1 MECRAELLADCDVF
15 LVRQSK
21 LVGTLRWPVASTTV
35 RLCLLLSSSW
45 SLNTLSSLSLT
56 ELCPESFV
64 MLELFRNKGCLGFV
78 WTLTLSKDL
87 EDTLKFS
94 LSLSWF
100 RRSVCPFVPFGNVD
114 LDSLWS
120 SRLCSM
126 KSSWS
131 ESMWHFFEIFF
142 LAGGWADRD
151 FLGVGFMLM
160 CRGVPTSVQ
169 TLTPAPI
176 MVHFGLLY
184 LFQISHL
191 CSL

>member
-114 LDSLWS
+114 LESLWS

-131 ESMWHFFEIFF
+131 ESMWHFRKEPSSWWTWMVAMIVKQ
-142 LAGGWADRD
+142 LVKQCKLLIHSQYIVRAEK
-151 FLGVGFMLM
+151 
-160 CRGVPTSVQ
+160 SS
-169 TLTPAPI
+169 LTIVCWKLNPNKI
-176 MVHFGLLY
+176 LVR
-184 LFQISHL
+184 
-191 CSL
+191 

>member
-15 LVRQSK
+15 FVRQSK

-64 MLELFRNKGCLGFV
+64 TLELFRNKGCLGFV

-114 LDSLWS
+114 LESLWS

-131 ESMWHFFEIFF
+131 ESMWHFLQWKEVNASTHKSSFESSIIIAC
-142 LAGGWADRD
+142 L
-151 FLGVGFMLM
+151 
-160 CRGVPTSVQ
+160 Q
-169 TLTPAPI
+169 NI
-176 MVHFGLLY
+176 MQYARYKKGNLQY
-184 LFQISHL
+184 
-191 CSL
+191 